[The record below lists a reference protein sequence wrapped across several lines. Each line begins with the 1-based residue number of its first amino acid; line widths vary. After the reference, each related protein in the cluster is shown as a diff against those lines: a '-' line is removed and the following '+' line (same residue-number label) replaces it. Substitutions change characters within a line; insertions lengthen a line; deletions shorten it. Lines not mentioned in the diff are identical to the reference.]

1 MRARPALA
9 PMALAAAVL
18 VALTGC
24 GGSSGSSSASA
35 TSRSSAATSSSSI
48 PKGSGP
54 VNVLYAGSLVNLME
68 KQVGP
73 AFDKATGYTF
83 TGFGAGSSALATQ
96 IKGKVRP
103 GDVFISASPAV
114 NDSLTGD
121 ANGNWV
127 SWYATFATSALVVGY
142 NPRSKFAADLTS
154 KPWYE
159 VLSEP
164 GILVGTTD
172 PVADPKGKLANTA
185 LTTAATAQNQP
196 ALAKLASD
204 PSIIFPEETLVSRL
218 QAGQLDVGF
227 FYTAEAKAAN
237 IPTVPLS
244 DQDLKATY
252 TVTVLNQA
260 PDEQGGEAF
269 VQYLLGKEGLATLTS
284 DGFSLTTPPTV
295 IGSAVPDSLST
306 TVLSG
311 K

>member
-1 MRARPALA
+1 MRTRPALA
-9 PMALAAAVL
+9 PMALGAAVI

-24 GGSSGSSSASA
+24 GGSSG
-35 TSRSSAATSSSSI
+35 SSAATSSSSI

-142 NPRSKFAADLTS
+142 NPQSRFAADLKN

>member
-1 MRARPALA
+1 MRTRPALA
-9 PMALAAAVL
+9 PIALTAVVAVALA
-18 VALTGC
+18 GC
-24 GGSSGSSSASA
+24 GGSSSGSASA
-35 TSRSSAATSSSSI
+35 TSSTSTATSSSGI
-48 PKGSGP
+48 PRGSGP
-54 VNVLYAGSLVNLME
+54 VNVLYAGSLVNVME
-68 KQVGP
+68 KEVGP

-96 IKGKVRP
+96 IKGKVRA

-114 NDSLTGD
+114 NDALTGD

-142 NPRSKFAADLTS
+142 NPQSRFAADLKT

-204 PSIIFPEETLVSRL
+204 PSIVFPEETLVSRL

-237 IPTVPLS
+237 IATVPIS

-252 TVTVLNQA
+252 TVTVLDRA
-260 PDEQGGEAF
+260 PDQQGGEAF
-269 VQYLLGKEGLATLTS
+269 VQYLVGKQGLATLAS

-295 IGSAVPDSLST
+295 TGSGVPDSLST